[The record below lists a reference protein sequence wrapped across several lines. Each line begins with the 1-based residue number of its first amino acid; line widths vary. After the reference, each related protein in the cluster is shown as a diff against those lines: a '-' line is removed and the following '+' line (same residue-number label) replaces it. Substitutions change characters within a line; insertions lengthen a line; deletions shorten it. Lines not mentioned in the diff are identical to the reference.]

1 MGNVPSVK
9 TGGMEPFVHAQ
20 EIVIQVDV
28 MKSESVIRVVTD
40 GLEKN
45 VFNNVLKIVM
55 VTCVFVMEI
64 VLVVRML
71 GMGIDVNVQDIVQKR
86 AVTQPVEFARNVKL
100 VFMGIN
106 A

>member
-9 TGGMEPFVHAQ
+9 TVGMEPFVHVQ

-28 MKSESVIRVVTD
+28 TKSESVIRVVTD
-40 GLEKN
+40 GLERN
-45 VFNNVLKIVM
+45 VFNYVLKIVM

-64 VLVVRML
+64 VSVVRMT
-71 GMGIDVNVQDIVQKR
+71 GMGIDVNVQDIVQKK
-86 AVTQPVEFARNVKL
+86 AVTRPVEFARNVKSG
-100 VFMGIN
+100 FMALN